1 MRMWNF
7 MLYIA
12 KLNCFTGYLDGH
24 LLVYS
29 DTHIDVFEGSTGT
42 WVQTLNIKKSRPINH
57 SGSISSCLVN
67 DMLYIVHISNIDS
80 GDAVTVLGDTRSSS
94 RRRLILFILE
104 PMEVLVIY
112 VVILMKIVF
121 FLDLVFVRVTG
132 QIEGLKWFLPL
143 LISITYLT
151 WVLVMVFKYKDF

>member
-1 MRMWNF
+1 

-132 QIEGLKWFLPL
+132 QIEGLK
-143 LISITYLT
+143 
-151 WVLVMVFKYKDF
+151 